1 MLELDGKV
9 VDLTKPETLKGITFK
24 EGGYIE
30 QSKDGTVVRIEKVE
44 KQLAPT
50 ASNGVPWNNQPA
62 E

>member
-30 QSKDGTVVRIEKVE
+30 QSKDGTAVRIEKE
-44 KQLAPT
+44 NEWKSH
-50 ASNGVPWNNQPA
+50 SNSQSKK
-62 E
+62 